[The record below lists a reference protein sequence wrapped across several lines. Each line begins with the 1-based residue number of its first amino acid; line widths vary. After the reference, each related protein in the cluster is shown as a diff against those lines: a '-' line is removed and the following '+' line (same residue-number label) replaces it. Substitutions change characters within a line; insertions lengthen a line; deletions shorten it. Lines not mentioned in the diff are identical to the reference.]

1 MCAGIYSKRRFFFHS
16 HIFLYFISLWSFS
29 SFVASQKLRKRILCV
44 LFVSKYT
51 CLCMKNIF
59 GHPATISPR
68 SFSYASNAMKQLY
81 ERRTLS
87 YMISFIFP
95 FFRLLP
101 FPFLHSFLPFI
112 YLFFTFCCCYCC
124 VLRMRAAII
133 CSSFIL

>member
-44 LFVSKYT
+44 QFVSKYT